1 MNNTIAL
8 SQLIVRLGKT
18 ADTDSATARRFL
30 RAFFGTIEEALA
42 AGEPITIPGIGTF
55 RHSTAIG
62 AEPGKVIFVPDSELA
77 KAINAPFEIFEPVEL
92 AGGVDFSN
100 EPEPEPEPAPEASP
114 EPEPQPE
121 PESAPATAPA
131 AAVTYNPAHE
141 AYMPKQ
147 EDTVIDEPEQQPVAA
162 DEVKTEA
169 EPVYE
174 PYEPAT
180 QPAAIVEEEPEQN
193 DDDASHAVEEES
205 KPSRRIWWIG
215 AAIIIIGGTIGF
227 FAASYDPDETPETVP
242 VEEPAPVD
250 TTQIIADVPVEALG
264 GATEPVE
271 QSVADEPVAPAAD
284 THEQPAAQPQT
295 PAKEPLYD
303 TVTANH
309 YLASM
314 ARKYY
319 GRSIYWVFIYQ
330 ANADHLDHPGKI
342 PPGTRVLIPE
352 KSSFAEATEN
362 ATVAKAQRIANELN
376 NKYK

>member
-30 RAFFGTIEEALA
+30 RAFFGTIEEALV

-62 AEPGKVIFVPDSELA
+62 AEPGKVIFAPDSELA

-100 EPEPEPEPAPEASP
+100 EPEPETIP
-114 EPEPQPE
+114 EPEPEPEAAPE
-121 PESAPATAPA
+121 PEPEPITA
-131 AAVTYNPAHE
+131 AAAPVTYNPAHE

-147 EDTVIDEPEQQPVAA
+147 EDTVIDEPEQQPASA
-162 DEVKTEA
+162 EEVKTEV
-169 EPVYE
+169 EPFYE
-174 PYEPAT
+174 PYQPVT
-180 QPAAIVEEEPEQN
+180 PPAAITEEEPEQTDV
-193 DDDASHAVEEES
+193 DDEPVEEEP

-227 FAASYDPDETPETVP
+227 FATSYDPDETPETVL
-242 VEEPAPVD
+242 VEEPVPVD

-264 GATEPVE
+264 G
-271 QSVADEPVAPAAD
+271 VAEPVAQPRAEEPAAAD

-295 PAKEPLYD
+295 SAKEPLYD
-303 TVTANH
+303 IVTANH

-342 PPGTRVLIPE
+342 SPGTRVLIPE
-352 KSSFAEATEN
+352 KSSFAEATED

>member
-30 RAFFGTIEEALA
+30 RAFFGTIEEALV

-62 AEPGKVIFVPDSELA
+62 AEPGKVIFAPDSELA

-92 AGGVDFSN
+92 ARGVDFDN
-100 EPEPEPEPAPEASP
+100 EPEPEAAPEPEPQTEPEPEPEPAPITA
-114 EPEPQPE
+114 
-121 PESAPATAPA
+121 APAPA
-131 AAVTYNPAHE
+131 YNPAHE

-147 EDTVIDEPEQQPVAA
+147 EDTVIDEQEQQPVPP
-162 DEVKTEA
+162 V
-169 EPVYE
+169 EPEPAPFYE
-174 PYEPAT
+174 PYQPVT
-180 QPAAIVEEEPEQN
+180 PAAAVTEEEPEQTDV
-193 DDDASHAVEEES
+193 DDEPVEEES

-215 AAIIIIGGTIGF
+215 AAIIIIGGTVGF
-227 FAASYDPDETPETVP
+227 FAASYDPDETPETVL

-264 GATEPVE
+264 GAAEPVE
-271 QSVADEPVAPAAD
+271 QPRAEEPAPAAD

-295 PAKEPLYD
+295 SAKEPLYD

-330 ANADHLDHPGKI
+330 ANADHLANPSKI
-342 PPGTRVLIPE
+342 SPGTRVLIPE
-352 KSSFAEATEN
+352 KSSFAEATED

>member
-30 RAFFGTIEEALA
+30 RAFFGTIEEALV

-62 AEPGKVIFVPDSELA
+62 AEPGKVIFAPDSELA

-92 AGGVDFSN
+92 AGGVDFDN
-100 EPEPEPEPAPEASP
+100 EPEPETIP
-114 EPEPQPE
+114 EPEPEHVAAPEPQPQTEPE
-121 PESAPATAPA
+121 PEPVYVAPA
-131 AAVTYNPAHE
+131 YNPAHE

-147 EDTVIDEPEQQPVAA
+147 EDTIIDEPEQQPMSA
-162 DEVKTEA
+162 DEVKTEP

-174 PYEPAT
+174 PYQPVT
-180 QPAAIVEEEPEQN
+180 PPAAITEEEPEQTDV
-193 DDDASHAVEEES
+193 DDEPLEEEP

-227 FAASYDPDETPETVP
+227 FAASYDPDETPETVL

-264 GATEPVE
+264 GVAEPVE
-271 QSVADEPVAPAAD
+271 QPRAEEPAPTAD

-330 ANADHLDHPGKI
+330 ANAEHLANPSKI
-342 PPGTRVLIPE
+342 SPGTRVLIPE
-352 KSSFAEATEN
+352 KSSFAEATEE